1 MQLSLK
7 ITLIL
12 LCCKFG
18 VEFEV
23 FEEVAFGGV
32 AGELHDGLGGHSLEK
47 FEGAECPAAG
57 VRGYL
62 FEFVFGDFDGLAG
75 DFSVELDLIFHVQ

>member
-1 MQLSLK
+1 VVMLSLK

-12 LCCKFG
+12 LCGEFG

-32 AGELHDGLGGHSLEK
+32 TGEFRDGLGGHSLEE
-47 FEGAECPAAG
+47 FEGADSAAAG
-57 VRGYL
+57 V
-62 FEFVFGDFDGLAG
+62 
-75 DFSVELDLIFHVQ
+75 